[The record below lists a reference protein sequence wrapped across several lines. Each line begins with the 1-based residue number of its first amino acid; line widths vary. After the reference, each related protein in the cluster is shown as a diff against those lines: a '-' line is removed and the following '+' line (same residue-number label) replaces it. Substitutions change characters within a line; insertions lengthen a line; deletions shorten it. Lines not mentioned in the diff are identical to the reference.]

1 MNILATLLLPVKE
14 RARFLLEFQLRAK
27 KVKEVSS
34 SVPVRSGTSAFC
46 SYTGLKM
53 WDLLFGCAR
62 GCRSASL

>member
-34 SVPVRSGTSAFC
+34 SEYRTVTSAFC
-46 SYTGLKM
+46 SVQVRRCGLF
-53 WDLLFGCAR
+53 LGC
-62 GCRSASL
+62 GSASL

>member
-34 SVPVRSGTSAFC
+34 SVRAGTIAFC
-46 SYTGLKM
+46 SVQVRRCGLF
-53 WDLLFGCAR
+53 LGC
-62 GCRSASL
+62 GSASL